1 MKNNI
6 QCYTAKGIRYF
17 LLCCLLLQ
25 TTAEAQS
32 QYQPE
37 FTSFESISTTDMVN
51 LNTGDFTYSIPL
63 VNVPGPEGG
72 FSMPLSYHAG
82 IKLNQ
87 EASWVGLGWN
97 INPGVITRNVSQYPD
112 DYNGGQ
118 VISVTHDNGG
128 ESHQVFI
135 PLELIGL
142 PSLSLSWDSERGYG
156 GSVGYRSVSVGFGTQ
171 AGFSAMGISA
181 NSNGVSFNP
190 LGVATK
196 GLSMAGA
203 QDLAN
208 GLSAISLGQVIAGV
222 GSEISNVN
230 DWTIK
235 SKNYI
240 VYQSMK
246 YYLHKAFNDSV
257 LGSLYFQNYN
267 RISNQVSDFHS
278 YIDEKDKENHLTSIS
293 CDNYN
298 VSSSGVSGLI
308 SPYRTDVGT
317 FGKPFVSFGD
327 KDRSVKTNFRFSDE
341 LANYYDY
348 HTRIHEDE
356 LFDLNH
362 FHPSIDAGRI
372 DVEFT
377 RHNRDDTRNLQEF
390 NFSKNH
396 LASGKHIR
404 WYTNDEIL
412 SGKAQ
417 DEGFIDF
424 LSTSDRKAFRKD
436 LPKDGV
442 GGFSVTNIDGVT
454 HHFALPVHESDYK
467 TYFSTDIDKKFVTK
481 FFNEFYATSW
491 LLTAI
496 TGPDYVSRGEKGTL
510 GEKDWGHWVKL
521 AYGKF
526 SSENR
531 WRYPYAGLAYG
542 TKSNYK
548 GQYSSG
554 VTEKYYLNTIQTRT
568 HTALFLKA
576 LREDNRAAYVVDGF
590 LKGGKF
596 SSTHHGIYK
605 YDGNLKYASE
615 NTKPSSSLA
624 LREIV
629 LLKNEDYQAIQFLKS
644 RAPSNA
650 DVIDTDSFASVW
662 DVGDLDTSTRS
673 KIRSKQLK
681 RIEFKTDYSLCR
693 GAQSSFSSA
702 KKPPAPGEGNGGKL
716 TLNEVVTYERGDVQ
730 LIPSYQFDYG
740 EAQNNPN
747 YHKDKW
753 DGWGMYKSNGEGNR
767 FGHQATKGGSQWSLK
782 KITTP
787 VGGQIEIDYER
798 DVYTSV
804 SGMDNFIEVPVKS
817 VIDQSTI
824 ELYSSYS
831 DISELLSPGDLVELN
846 LHYGCREDKSRD
858 YDSKFTIK
866 SIAPTRIEFE
876 DQLSNQLIAD
886 IRNNKFCKSGRGGI
900 NSYPLIFKSGKI
912 SKYVGDKYGGDIRVS
927 KIDMED
933 ESSNKYATKYIYT
946 KDGTEQGRSS
956 GVVSVEP
963 SFINQKERD
972 FEKYYDYPVTPV
984 MYGKVTVLN
993 GMDEAGDYTKK
1004 EVYNFTTPHSN
1015 MMRCEKTLGKYH
1027 GLSVPIWRRVTK
1039 IDNSQSPPRRV
1050 SVLEK
1055 SSSDIGNFLHTLDVS
1070 TSKLGQL
1077 NSRKIYSK
1085 TGFLQSSKD
1094 FIYTDEKHYDNLGL
1108 FTEGSMYYSSVEAT
1122 RADLSQT
1129 LKKYH
1134 PSILKSVRI
1143 NEGGIVKEIENTK
1156 YDLVTGNVLET
1167 RYRNSLGK
1175 KFRSQAI
1182 PAYHKYPEM
1191 GSKAINPNNKNMMSQ
1206 QTADYLY
1213 SEDAQGN
1220 EQLVSASV
1228 QTWSKDWKYRDFKSD
1243 AAGFEDKSYSG
1254 QNIWRKHQSYAW
1266 KSLLNDDGTYKTF
1279 TDFDWNKNTQHTNWQ
1294 KAGENRLFDHYSKP
1308 LETKDIKGRHAMTKM
1323 GYDQSYSTLSASNSR
1338 YTESYYSGAE
1348 DPLEGSRVY
1357 FEGEVK
1363 GAYKQYLSEKYAH
1376 TGRASVAAALGQEA
1390 FVVEGE
1396 IGPQK
1401 DFSVQDYKAS
1411 VWVHMS
1417 NVSQARLK
1425 YEVLNTRHSK
1435 EVTYR
1440 DPATVRAGFWYLLQI
1455 DIPAE
1460 KLTVGAK
1467 LRVSTFSNNLNLDSH
1482 RVLDIKKCYFDD
1494 FRMQP
1499 LKASVNSYVYDDR
1512 GNLTAV
1518 LDANNF
1524 ATRYTYDQA
1533 GRLLTVSREVAD
1545 QPYRKGGFKTL
1556 QEHQYN
1562 YGREIE

>member
-1 MKNNI
+1 MKNNK

-156 GSVGYRSVSVGFGTQ
+156 GKVSYRGVSVGFGTQ

-208 GLSAISLGQVIAGV
+208 GLNAISLGQVIAGV

-246 YYLHKAFNDSV
+246 YYLHKAFNDNV

-278 YIDEKDKENHLTSIS
+278 HIDEEDKENHLTSIS

-317 FGKPFVSFGD
+317 FYNLDKTYDYLGNKPSYLFDS
-327 KDRSVKTNFRFSDE
+327 KKTNFRYKVA

-348 HTRIHEDE
+348 HKQLHD
-356 LFDLNH
+356 D
-362 FHPSIDAGRI
+362 
-372 DVEFT
+372 DVFNISGNQASLLKTEFIKN
-377 RHNRDDTRNLQEF
+377 NRDYSRSSQEF
-390 NFSKNH
+390 NVSENH
-396 LASGKHIR
+396 LASGKHVR

-424 LSTSDRKAFRKD
+424 LSASDRKAFRKD
-436 LPKDGV
+436 LPKDGI

-542 TKSNYK
+542 TRSNYK

-629 LLKNEDYQAIQFLKS
+629 LLKNEDYQAIKYRKS

-673 KIRSKQLK
+673 KIRSKQIK

-817 VIDQSTI
+817 VIDESTI

-927 KIDMED
+927 KIAIED
-933 ESSNKYATKYIYT
+933 ESLNKYATKYIYT

-984 MYGKVTVLN
+984 MYGKVSVLN
-993 GMDEAGDYTKK
+993 GVDEAGGYLKK
-1004 EVYNFTTPHSN
+1004 EVYDFTTPQAN
-1015 MMRCEKTLGKYH
+1015 MIKYEKKPGEFNEIIEYAIPGENIYKGTLH
-1027 GLSVPIWRRVTK
+1027 NLLS
-1039 IDNSQSPPRRV
+1039 
-1050 SVLEK
+1050 
-1055 SSSDIGNFLHTLDVS
+1055 LDVNTSSIGKLNYMS
-1070 TSKLGQL
+1070 TFNPRDQL
-1077 NSRKIYSK
+1077 ISSTDYVY
-1085 TGFLQSSKD
+1085 TGEQAFN
-1094 FIYTDEKHYDNLGL
+1094 NLGL
-1108 FTEGSMYYSSVEAT
+1108 YTEGTVYYGIESFVFQ
-1122 RADLSQT
+1122 LSQT
-1129 LKKYH
+1129 VKKYH

-1338 YTESYYSGAE
+1338 YTETYYSGAE

-1363 GAYKQYLSEKYAH
+1363 GAHKQYLSEKYAH